1 MLILRFFFCIL
12 ILFFSVACERS
23 TLEWV
28 SSGGNQGSEIPA
40 DGNQGESEDVV
51 VPSQIL
57 LHAQKSYNP
66 SRWRD
71 GSYVIKN
78 EIGNL
83 EFLKVSL
90 PTEIPV
96 TSGNAGN
103 HRVTLFIDFQGGSL
117 ECYYK
122 GGADINKPLQ
132 SGNSSQIE
140 KGKKY
145 LFEECSDGSEPG
157 DLIKAQK
164 NFLLTINNG
173 DSSKTT
179 SIRMPIQVDSYN

>member
-1 MLILRFFFCIL
+1 MLFFRFLFCIL
-12 ILFFSVACERS
+12 ILFCSVACERS
-23 TLEWV
+23 TLQWG
-28 SSGGNQGSEIPA
+28 SGSENQGSEAPESE
-40 DGNQGESEDVV
+40 NQGESEDVV

-71 GSYVIKN
+71 GSYVIKE

-83 EFLKVSL
+83 EFLKVSI
-90 PTEIPV
+90 PNEIPV

-103 HRVTLFIDFQGGSL
+103 HRVTLFIDFQGSSL

-132 SGNSSQIE
+132 SGNSIQIE
-140 KGKKY
+140 KGKRY
-145 LFEECSDGSEPG
+145 LFEECTDGSEPG
-157 DLIKAQK
+157 ELIKVYR

-173 DSSKTT
+173 DSTKTT
-179 SIRMPIQVDSYN
+179 VIRAPIQVDSYN